1 MAAGVTNT
9 FWTVRDLVEM
19 IDTQMKTLM
28 CSLVVALSGTLA
40 FAQTSP
46 KKDFEAAKQEYEQSS
61 RDETARVAY
70 VTKLAQIKE
79 RLLREQNEQA
89 DNLKRAINSE
99 CQKHPTPKDVD
110 SKKLKQLIVG
120 KWASPRHTYVYLANG
135 KCGMEGG
142 ALGNSWRIQ
151 GNQLIQGDSS
161 GPIILLTHEYFIYSA
176 GPGDSVAFHS
186 RVKD

>member
-1 MAAGVTNT
+1 MITKKLIGIVIAILMA
-9 FWTVRDLVEM
+9 VRV
-19 IDTQMKTLM
+19 
-28 CSLVVALSGTLA
+28 

-70 VTKLAQIKE
+70 VTKLAQIKD
-79 RLLREQNEQA
+79 RLLSEQNEQA

-110 SKKLKQLIVG
+110 SKKLRQLLVG

-135 KCGMEGG
+135 KCGTEGG
-142 ALGNSWRIQ
+142 AIGDNWRIQ
-151 GNQLIQGDSS
+151 GNQLIQGALS
-161 GPIILLTHEYFIYSA
+161 GPIILLNQDYFIYS
-176 GPGDSVAFHS
+176 GPQGSVAFHS
-186 RVKD
+186 RVKN

>member
-1 MAAGVTNT
+1 MIMRKLVGIVVT
-9 FWTVRDLVEM
+9 
-19 IDTQMKTLM
+19 I
-28 CSLVVALSGTLA
+28 LVVGGVSTHATEKQE
-40 FAQTSP
+40 F
-46 KKDFEAAKQEYEQSS
+46 DAAKQEYEQSS

-110 SKKLKQLIVG
+110 SKKLRQLIVG

-151 GNQLIQGDSS
+151 GNQLIQGTTS
-161 GPIILLTHEYFIYSA
+161 GSIILLTQEYFIYSA
-176 GPGDSVAFHS
+176 GSGDSVAFHS
-186 RVKD
+186 RVRE